1 MDNEEHQDNPENPE
15 GTVRIIL
22 GPDDSALLV
31 RADGTVEVVSREM
44 DNSPGGYVGDV
55 EDLNKTFSLVL
66 ALAASLEDD
75 DLYAMI
81 FTNLNRV
88 LMQQWEK
95 LDDTKRAEIAE
106 IRRTR
111 IQESTE
117 EERENKTKRVDEF
130 RQRMERHRRN
140 LQADQNKFLEDQK
153 KKMMQ
158 DLHDEA
164 EAEFLRRHGREF
176 AKPEDDM
183 EQPKIR
189 KKKKSP
195 SSQLPPKNVAWDP
208 YHETLKAGTHKWR
221 LDYPPRED
229 EDE

>member
-153 KKMMQ
+153 KQ
-158 DLHDEA
+158 VVAQLIQ
-164 EAEFLRRHGREF
+164 FLQFDSTHQFLDHHLIYNPCLYVVRHL
-176 AKPEDDM
+176 A
-183 EQPKIR
+183 
-189 KKKKSP
+189 
-195 SSQLPPKNVAWDP
+195 
-208 YHETLKAGTHKWR
+208 
-221 LDYPPRED
+221 
-229 EDE
+229 